1 MMGLLHKRSQPV
13 RVAVVEDTA
22 AYRTHLTALISG
34 TEGFV
39 CAGSHASAEAALKHL
54 PHEKPDVLLLD
65 LELPGIAGEDS
76 IGLLRQKLP
85 ALEIIIL
92 TLHDEPARIFKALQ
106 AGATGYL
113 IKPVPPA
120 RLLDAILEVQ
130 AGGAP
135 MSSPVARLVLR
146 DFQCRGN
153 NAKQLETLT
162 DRESQILELLS
173 AGHSS
178 KEIAGQLEISVRT
191 VSTHLH
197 HIYEKLHVA
206 SRSQAVAKFLRH

>member
-1 MMGLLHKRSQPV
+1 MEPPHKQPAPI
-13 RVAVVEDTA
+13 RVTVVEDA
-22 AYRTHLTALISG
+22 ADYRAHLVALVGGSG
-34 TEGFV
+34 RFACVG
-39 CAGSHASAEAALKHL
+39 AHPSAESALKHL
-54 PHEKPDVLLLD
+54 SCEKPDVLLLD
-65 LELPGIAGEDS
+65 LELPGMAGEDS
-76 IGLLRQKLP
+76 IGLLKQKLP
-85 ALEIIIL
+85 TSEIIVL

-113 IKPVPPA
+113 VKPIPPA
-120 RLLDAILEVQ
+120 RLLEAILEVK

-146 DFQCRGN
+146 DFHQRGRT
-153 NAKQLETLT
+153 ARALATLT
-162 DRESQILELLS
+162 PRESQILELLS

-178 KEIAGQLEISVRT
+178 KEIADQLTISVRT

-206 SRSQAVAKFLRH
+206 SRSQAVARFFRH